1 MALQFDRS
9 TRRFLKALS
18 AGGIAAA
25 AGPLAAQNRAPS
37 EGTEYRPVKPVQPTE
52 SPGKIEVLEFF
63 WYGCVHCFN
72 LEPALEVWSAKLG
85 ADVALRRV
93 PAVFNDRWAHDA
105 TIFYALEAIGAAER
119 AHRALFEAIHV
130 KRLNTT
136 NERLFTEWL
145 KSQGIDDA
153 AFGEAFRSFGVSS
166 RVLRAVQLTAAYRVE
181 GTPSLA
187 VGGRYAVSADQAATG
202 GAMLATAEHLI
213 DLVRRSRPAR

>member
-1 MALQFDRS
+1 MRPRLSRRS
-9 TRRFLKALS
+9 LLLA
-18 AGGIAAA
+18 AAA
-25 AGPLAAQNRAPS
+25 AGLGALPVARAQPAP
-37 EGTEYRPVKPVQPTE
+37 GRDYRVVDPALPTD
-52 SPGKIEVLEFF
+52 SGDRIEVLEFF

-72 LEPALEVWSAKLG
+72 LEPALEAWSAKLG
-85 ADVALRRV
+85 TDVVLKRV

-119 AHRALFEAIHV
+119 THRALFEAIHV

-166 RVLRAVQLTAAYRVE
+166 RVLRAVQLTAAYRVD

-187 VGGRYAVSADQAATG
+187 IGGRYAVSADQAATG
-202 GAMLATAEHLI
+202 RAMLATADHLI

>member
-1 MALQFDRS
+1 MAPRLS
-9 TRRFLKALS
+9 RRKLLL
-18 AGGIAAA
+18 AAA
-25 AGPLAAQNRAPS
+25 ASGLGTLPVAHAQPAP
-37 EGTEYRPVKPVQPTE
+37 GRDYRVVDPALPTD
-52 SPGKIEVLEFF
+52 SGDRIEVLEFF

-136 NERLFTEWL
+136 NERLFTGWL

>member
-1 MALQFDRS
+1 MAPRLS
-9 TRRFLKALS
+9 RRKLIVA
-18 AGGIAAA
+18 AAAA
-25 AGPLAAQNRAPS
+25 AGLGALPVARAQPAP
-37 EGTEYRPVKPVQPTE
+37 GRDYRVVDPALPTD
-52 SPGKIEVLEFF
+52 SGDRIEVLEFF

-72 LEPALEVWSAKLG
+72 LEPALEAWSARLG
-85 ADVALRRV
+85 ADVAMRRV

-187 VGGRYAVSADQAATG
+187 VGGRFAVSADQATTG
-202 GAMLATAEHLI
+202 RAMLATAEHLI